1 MRMVDNLTK
10 DQLEALLDT
19 IPIGISFIDENDLIK
34 YLNKYAV
41 RDGKYNQSLS
51 LIGKR
56 VHGCHTKKYAIDKLN
71 QMLADF
77 KSGKLDTVES
87 WIADEGGEKFYQRWF
102 AVRDKEGKYLG
113 TATAMYFPGEK
124 ARLVEKE

>member
-1 MRMVDNLTK
+1 MRMIDNLTK
-10 DQLEALLDT
+10 DQLAALLDT
-19 IPIGISFIDENDLIK
+19 IPIAISFIDENDLLK
-34 YLNKYAV
+34 YWNKHAV
-41 RDGKYNQSLS
+41 GGDPSSRPLS

-77 KSGKLDTVES
+77 KSGKLDTVEA
-87 WIADEGGEKFYQRWF
+87 WLADEAGEKFYQRWF

-113 TATAMYFPGEK
+113 ATTAMYFPGEK
-124 ARLVEKE
+124 ARLVAEE